1 MTLGQK
7 AEINNQVR
15 YVDILEK
22 SSLGRETKKCKG
34 PEARIFICIE
44 SWSGTLENKD

>member
-22 SSLGRETKKCKG
+22 SSLGRETKKLLCVAEKQFKTAERG
-34 PEARIFICIE
+34 SFR
-44 SWSGTLENKD
+44 G